1 MLDQNV
7 STSSSSADNM
17 QHLASAADV
26 LHIFE
31 DDTAT
36 DTQQHLDITSDPLV
50 VSSTFNPATAADLQL
65 LDISD
70 RLPPAAIVLPIS
82 LNPVSHLEWE
92 AGILLMLR
100 NKFYLPF
107 EALLYVSDAI
117 HDSYQASVQTIYL
130 NISYTLLPQCW
141 LLIVKLH
148 MLQDK
153 LKTLLLTEVVG
164 STSFR
169 EAFETVHY
177 EDQLTRFRLES
188 LRRKF
193 FPTIMP
199 QSVILSPTEPS
210 YDWVSD
216 PQFGFVLDEV
226 FETGYIVP
234 FLNSLHQFLSIK
246 EVYDSVMSNF
256 STQTTDPV
264 DCYADV
270 WDGSFVKSLPL
281 FIQHHG
287 NILGIQLYM
296 DEVEL
301 SNPLGSKK
309 G

>member
-1 MLDQNV
+1 M
-7 STSSSSADNM
+7 
-17 QHLASAADV
+17 
-26 LHIFE
+26 
-31 DDTAT
+31 
-36 DTQQHLDITSDPLV
+36 LV
-50 VSSTFNPATAADLQL
+50 VNCKIAC
-65 LDISD
+65 I
-70 RLPPAAIVLPIS
+70 
-82 LNPVSHLEWE
+82 
-92 AGILLMLR
+92 
-100 NKFYLPF
+100 
-107 EALLYVSDAI
+107 
-117 HDSYQASVQTIYL
+117 
-130 NISYTLLPQCW
+130 
-141 LLIVKLH
+141 

-153 LKTLLLTEVVG
+153 LKTLLLTDVVG

-169 EAFETVHY
+169 EAFETFHY

-188 LRRKF
+188 LWRKF

-199 QSVILSPTEPS
+199 QSVILNPTEPS

-216 PQFGFVLDEV
+216 PQLEFVLDEV

-256 STQTTDPV
+256 STQTTDPA

-281 FIQHHG
+281 FIQYHG

-309 G
+309 GKHKVSVFYWTLMNLPPKFRSSLRSIQLLGVLSSD